1 MSLNPLRLQKW
12 SKFFPNPEDAIIISK
27 YEKYID
33 KAMKKDQ
40 KTTLHEFFLEQ
51 YLKEKGWFGHHAKIL
66 EDGERLLYNYIE
78 FVKIS
83 LEGKVFLKDLKQK
96 FDKLNLKYL
105 RMILRITDKNSS
117 NLLPD
122 WYLAPQPLSF
132 ENGDLKKLG
141 LLPEQ
146 KLLKRLLK
154 RHEIKRQSPTFG
166 TPAIQEWRKFRTGAV
181 TGEKMVPVKMK
192 RHKSSG
198 GRRRSKRK
206 KRSRKRRGGVIQD
219 LQPHRPHHDGALDQ
233 MWNRLRKL
241 IEVVNRCHP
250 NECAGGLPIAAPVL
264 PVAVPVAAGAPLRD
278 AERRLGREAR
288 DLRAA
293 NAALLTRLLE
303 PDSEEE
309 TLEGGGRRRSKRKKR
324 RSRRKTR
331 KKRSS
336 RTRKRRGGGWKGP
349 AHKGGHWTRKKRG
362 DPIFRHHAHP
372 AV

>member
-1 MSLNPLRLQKW
+1 
-12 SKFFPNPEDAIIISK
+12 
-27 YEKYID
+27 
-33 KAMKKDQ
+33 
-40 KTTLHEFFLEQ
+40 
-51 YLKEKGWFGHHAKIL
+51 
-66 EDGERLLYNYIE
+66 
-78 FVKIS
+78 
-83 LEGKVFLKDLKQK
+83 
-96 FDKLNLKYL
+96 
-105 RMILRITDKNSS
+105 MILRITDKNSS

-264 PVAVPVAAGAPLRD
+264 PVAAPVLPVAAPVPPSGAP
-278 AERRLGREAR
+278 AV
-288 DLRAA
+288 LRARRGRPVRG
-293 NAALLTRLLE
+293 RLHFY
-303 PDSEEE
+303 DSEEE